1 MGVSCVLSDEA
12 RSNRGAAADG
22 LYENVQ
28 RRIVEVLQMEPVQL
42 AAILAGAVLLA
53 SMISVEVGISVAL
66 IELAL
71 GVALGNA
78 FNLDP
83 NASWLV
89 FIASFASVVLTFL
102 AGTEV
107 DPDDFRERFGA
118 SISIGVVSFAGPF
131 VIATLIALGPLGWS
145 TKASLI
151 AGTALSTTSLAVV
164 YAVLVETGLNTVRVG
179 KLIMS
184 ACFVTDMCTVI
195 TLSAIFIKPTIWFPV
210 FLVVSVALIVALPKL
225 SPWFFRRYGDRVIEP
240 EIKLVFAILFA
251 LMVLG
256 EEANSQAVLPA
267 FVLGLV
273 MSRHYRQHQEEQR
286 RLRVVAFAFL
296 TPFFFLRGGLNVSL
310 AAVFANLGVLSLLV
324 AAKMIPKLSLLYP
337 LARRHTAPNAAFTT
351 LLMSTGLTFG
361 TISALYGLNAHII
374 DRTQFSLLVTVVV
387 LSAII
392 PTAIAQHWLS
402 PPEPAEHPHHLL
414 PPEPSEILIGGAS

>member
-1 MGVSCVLSDEA
+1 
-12 RSNRGAAADG
+12 
-22 LYENVQ
+22 
-28 RRIVEVLQMEPVQL
+28 MEPVQL

-53 SMISVEVGISVAL
+53 SMVSVEVGISVAL

-71 GVALGNA
+71 GVALGNT
-78 FNLDP
+78 FSLDP
-83 NASWLV
+83 DASWLV

-102 AGTEV
+102 AGAEV

-118 SISIGVVSFAGPF
+118 SMTIGVVSFLGPF
-131 VIATLIALGPLGWS
+131 VAATLIALGPLGWT

-151 AGTALSTTSLAVV
+151 GGTALSTTSLAVV

-195 TLSAIFIKPTIWFPV
+195 ALSVIFIKPTLWFPV
-210 FLVVSVALIVALPKL
+210 FLVVSVLLIVLLPKL
-225 SPWFFRRYGDRVIEP
+225 SPWFFGRYGDRVIEP
-240 EIKLVFAILFA
+240 EIKLVFVILFV

-256 EEANSQAVLPA
+256 DEANSQAVLPA

-273 MSRHYRQHQEEQR
+273 MSRHYQRHQEEQR
-286 RLRVVAFAFL
+286 RLRIVAFAFL
-296 TPFFFLRGGLNVSL
+296 TPFFFLRGGMNVSL
-310 AAVFANLGVLSLLV
+310 AAVFANLGVLGVLV
-324 AAKMIPKLSLLYP
+324 AAKMIPKLGLVYP
-337 LARRHTAPNAAFTT
+337 LARRHTSPNATFTT

-374 DRTQFSLLVTVVV
+374 NRTQFSLIVTVVV
-387 LSAII
+387 LSAIV
-392 PTAIAQHWLS
+392 PTAIAQRWFS
-402 PPEPAEHPHHLL
+402 PPAHEPGEHPHHLL
-414 PPEPSEILIGGAS
+414 PPEPSEILIGDQPL